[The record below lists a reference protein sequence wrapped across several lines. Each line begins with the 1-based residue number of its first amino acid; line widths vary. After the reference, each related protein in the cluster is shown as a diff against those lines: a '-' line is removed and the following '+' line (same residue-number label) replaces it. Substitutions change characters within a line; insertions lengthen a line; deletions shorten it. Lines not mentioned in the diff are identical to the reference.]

1 MTPSHVIKN
10 KSGFTLVELMIT
22 VVLSAIAVVA
32 IYRGYTSF
40 SQSADAQEQII
51 EMQQNLRIG
60 MHRIEKD
67 LRRAAMNE
75 EEDENSGFTEGFT
88 NSITFNMDL
97 TGGESDGVDNDHDG
111 AIDGA
116 DTDPFPFDESVYGDG
131 ELDDPGEV
139 IEYYL
144 MYDDPVTGTLEIC
157 PAAFDADK
165 YPCYLM
171 REDTNVPDRY
181 KIIGNVDALNFVY
194 LEDDRTLISVP
205 VGGVD
210 PGDLEDIS
218 IVQICL
224 VVRTT
229 NEDYRYINTEIYE
242 NIDPTGAAT
251 IFTGP
256 GDNFRRRVFCKEI
269 KIRNAGL

>member
-1 MTPSHVIKN
+1 
-10 KSGFTLVELMIT
+10 MIT

-40 SQSADAQEQII
+40 SQAADAQEQLI

-67 LRRAAMNE
+67 IRRAAMNE
-75 EEDENSGFTEGFT
+75 EDDENSGFTEGFT
-88 NSITFNMDL
+88 NSITFTMDL

-144 MYDDPVTGTLEIC
+144 MYDDPGTGNLEIC

-181 KIIGNVDALNFVY
+181 KIIDNVDALNFVY
-194 LEDDRTLISVP
+194 LKEDRVPLILVAGEVSE
-205 VGGVD
+205 
-210 PGDLEDIS
+210 GDLDDIS
-218 IVQICL
+218 IVQVCL

-229 NEDYRYINTEIYE
+229 NEDYRYTNTETYE
-242 NIDPTGAAT
+242 NIKPGGAET
-251 IFTGP
+251 ILTAP

>member
-22 VVLSAIAVVA
+22 VFLSAIAVVA

-218 IVQICL
+218 IIQICL

-229 NEDYRYINTEIYE
+229 NEDYRYANTETYE
-242 NIDPTGAAT
+242 NIDPAGAAT